1 MRIYRSYRLLAAE
14 ARGAVAAIG
23 NFDGLHL
30 GHRVVIDA
38 AKRIATEQRAPS
50 AVLTFEPHPRM
61 VFRPDDPQF
70 RLTPFREKATLLA
83 EMGLDLMLVPHFD
96 RSFSAITAEGFVR
109 DVLVEGLGLKH
120 VVCGA
125 DFVFGKG
132 RGGDVAQ
139 LTKLAPALGLGVSII
154 DPVGDGETVY
164 SSTNIRQL
172 LQAGDPRGAARLMG
186 RPYEIIGKVQR
197 GDQVGRKLGFP
208 TANVDHSD
216 YLAPATGVYAVRAAL
231 ADEGTHAA
239 RRWIDGVANFGRRP
253 TVGGLKL
260 LLEVHLFDFSGDLYG
275 HRLRVRFIEYLRP
288 EQKFDSLDA
297 LKAQIAADARH
308 ARRITGAPRPTLD
321 QEAADE
327 TGDETDAPLESLKAT
342 S

>member
-1 MRIYRSYRLLAAE
+1 MRIYRSYRRLAAE

-30 GHRVVIDA
+30 GHRVVIEA
-38 AKRIATEQRAPS
+38 ARRIAADKRAPA

-61 VFRPDDPQF
+61 VFRPDEPQF

-83 EMGLDLMLVPHFD
+83 EMGLDLMLVPRFD
-96 RSFSAITAEGFVR
+96 RRFSSITADAFVR
-109 DVLVEGLGLKH
+109 DVLVAGLGLRH

-132 RGGDVAQ
+132 RAGDVAM
-139 LTKLAPALGLGVSII
+139 LEKLAPALGLGVTVI

-164 SSTNIRQL
+164 SSTNIREL
-172 LQAGDPRGAARLMG
+172 LKAGDPRGAARLMG
-186 RPYEIIGKVQR
+186 RPYEIIGKVHR
-197 GDQVGRKLGFP
+197 GEQIGRRLGFP
-208 TANVDHSD
+208 TANVDHGN

-231 ADEGTHAA
+231 ADEGTHSA

-253 TVGGLKL
+253 TVGGVKL
-260 LLEVHLFDFSGDLYG
+260 LLEVHLFEFAGDLYG
-275 HRLRVRFIEYLRP
+275 HRLRVRFVEYIRP
-288 EQKFDSLDA
+288 ERRFDSLDA
-297 LKAQIAADARH
+297 LKAQIAADARE
-308 ARRITGAPRPTLD
+308 AQRIMGAHRPRAE
-321 QEAADE
+321 EAD
-327 TGDETDAPLESLKAT
+327 DPSDAPLELKAT

>member
-1 MRIYRSYRLLAAE
+1 MRILRTYRRLAPD

-30 GHRVVIDA
+30 GHRVVIDKA
-38 AKRIATEQRAPS
+38 RRVAGECKAPS

-61 VFRPDDPQF
+61 VFRPGEPSF

-83 EMGLDLMLVPHFD
+83 EMGLDLMLVPRFD
-96 RSFSAITAEGFVR
+96 RRFSSITAEGFVR
-109 DVLVEGLGLKH
+109 DVLAEGLGLRH

-132 RGGDVAQ
+132 RTGDVA
-139 LTKLAPALGLGVSII
+139 LLEKLAPALGLGVSIV
-154 DPVGDGETVY
+154 DPVGDGDTVY

-186 RPYEIIGKVQR
+186 RPFEIIGKVQR

-208 TANVDHSD
+208 TANVDHD
-216 YLAPATGVYAVRAAL
+216 AYLAPATGVYAVRAAL

-253 TVGGLKL
+253 TVDGLKL
-260 LLEVHLFDFSGDLYG
+260 LLEVHLFDYAGDLYG
-275 HRLRVRFIEYLRP
+275 HRLRVRFVEYLRP
-288 EQKFDSLDA
+288 ERKFDGLDA
-297 LKAQIAADARH
+297 LKAQIAADARQ
-308 ARRITGAPRPTLD
+308 ARRILATRITGAPRPGAE
-321 QEAADE
+321 QPGEE
-327 TGDETDAPLESLKAT
+327 TEAPLELKAT